1 MILFGELENGN
12 INLMRRL
19 IKICNMII
27 MRMFGRSM
35 AILNVSAISQ
45 SQPEEMLPSGSLQ
58 QKRLIERD
66 ICNRRDEH

>member
-1 MILFGELENGN
+1 
-12 INLMRRL
+12 
-19 IKICNMII
+19 MII